1 MKIIVKEE
9 FTDKYDHKTIYPVD
23 KELDF
28 DEERCQ
34 DLISRGLAKLAEEP
48 VKEEKPKRSYKKK

>member
-9 FTDKYDHKTIYPVD
+9 FTDKFDHVTRYKVGE
-23 KELDF
+23 ELNF

-34 DLISRGLAKLAEEP
+34 DLISRGLAELAEEP
-48 VKEEKPKRSYKKK
+48 VKEEKPKRKNKKK